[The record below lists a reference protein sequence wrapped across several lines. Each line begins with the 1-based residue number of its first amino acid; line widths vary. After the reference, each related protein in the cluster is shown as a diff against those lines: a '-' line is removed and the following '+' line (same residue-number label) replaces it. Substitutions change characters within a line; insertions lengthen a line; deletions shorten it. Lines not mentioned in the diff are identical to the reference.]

1 MSVKVPPEGT
11 RGATFPRLIPRL
23 FGRLTAGMFRRRPNK
38 TGGGV
43 PTLLLETLGAKS
55 GKTRH
60 AILGYLE
67 EGPDAWLVVASLA
80 GAARQPGW
88 LYNLAKQ
95 PQAIVEFYGGRRV
108 EVDAET
114 LSGAER
120 DAAWQRLGEEA
131 PEYVKYLEKTDRE
144 IPVVRLRR
152 RQE

>member
-11 RGATFPRLIPRL
+11 RGAAFPRFIPRL
-23 FGRLTAGMFRRRPNK
+23 FGRFTARMFRRRPNK
-38 TGGGV
+38 TGGGM
-43 PTLLLETLGAKS
+43 PTLLLETHGARS

-67 EGPDAWLVVASLA
+67 DGSDAWLVVASVA

-88 LYNLAKQ
+88 LYNLARQ
-95 PQAIVEFYGGRRV
+95 PQATVEFYGGRRV
-108 EVDAET
+108 EVEAQT

-131 PEYVKYLEKTDRE
+131 SEYVKYLDKTDRE
-144 IPVVRLRR
+144 IPVVRLRAR
-152 RQE
+152 

>member
-1 MSVKVPPEGT
+1 MSVEVPPEGT

-23 FGRLTAGMFRRRPNK
+23 CGRFTAGMFRRRPNK

-43 PTLLLETLGAKS
+43 PTLLLETQGAIS

-67 EGPDAWLVVASLA
+67 EWADAWLVVASLA

-88 LYNLAKQ
+88 LYNLARQ
-95 PQAIVEFYGGRRV
+95 PQATVEFYGGRRV
-108 EVDAET
+108 EIEART

-131 PEYVKYLEKTDRE
+131 PEYVKYLDKTDRQ
-144 IPVVRLRR
+144 IPIIRLTAR
-152 RQE
+152 